1 MPRKLALMS
10 AFLGM
15 EGSKNSRPPVKSR
28 SRDEVRVAS
37 TFFSRSTSAPTHN
50 FSVHLLMSWNVAYRI
65 ELYGGR
71 VASRPEAAMSRKFLA
86 LNSITFLVT
95 LSGAGADPT
104 PLWINQG
111 EELHSAV
118 TDVTEV
124 VDMSYADPKT
134 WHSLPPAAQLDD

>member
-1 MPRKLALMS
+1 MNRQ
-10 AFLGM
+10 
-15 EGSKNSRPPVKSR
+15 
-28 SRDEVRVAS
+28 
-37 TFFSRSTSAPTHN
+37 
-50 FSVHLLMSWNVAYRI
+50 
-65 ELYGGR
+65 
-71 VASRPEAAMSRKFLA
+71 FLA

-124 VDMSYADPKT
+124 VDMSFADPKT
-134 WHSLPPAAQLDD
+134 WHSLPPAEIMTRCEHDDLPHRS

>member
-1 MPRKLALMS
+1 MNRQ
-10 AFLGM
+10 
-15 EGSKNSRPPVKSR
+15 
-28 SRDEVRVAS
+28 
-37 TFFSRSTSAPTHN
+37 
-50 FSVHLLMSWNVAYRI
+50 
-65 ELYGGR
+65 
-71 VASRPEAAMSRKFLA
+71 FLA

-111 EELHSAV
+111 

-134 WHSLPPAAQLDD
+134 WHNLPPAAQLGD

>member
-1 MPRKLALMS
+1 MAC
-10 AFLGM
+10 
-15 EGSKNSRPPVKSR
+15 RP
-28 SRDEVRVAS
+28 D
-37 TFFSRSTSAPTHN
+37 
-50 FSVHLLMSWNVAYRI
+50 
-65 ELYGGR
+65 
-71 VASRPEAAMSRKFLA
+71 AAMNRQFLA

-124 VDMSYADPKT
+124 LDMSYDPKT
-134 WHSLPPAAQLDD
+134 WHSLPPAAEIDD

>member
-1 MPRKLALMS
+1 
-10 AFLGM
+10 
-15 EGSKNSRPPVKSR
+15 
-28 SRDEVRVAS
+28 VAC
-37 TFFSRSTSAPTHN
+37 
-50 FSVHLLMSWNVAYRI
+50 
-65 ELYGGR
+65 
-71 VASRPEAAMSRKFLA
+71 RPEAAMNRQFLA

-124 VDMSYADPKT
+124 VDMSFADPKT
-134 WHSLPPAAQLDD
+134 WHSLPPAAEIMTRCEHDDLPHRS

>member
-1 MPRKLALMS
+1 
-10 AFLGM
+10 M
-15 EGSKNSRPPVKSR
+15 EDGWH
-28 SRDEVRVAS
+28 A
-37 TFFSRSTSAPTHN
+37 
-50 FSVHLLMSWNVAYRI
+50 
-65 ELYGGR
+65 
-71 VASRPEAAMSRKFLA
+71 PEAAMSRKFVA

-124 VDMSYADPKT
+124 VDMSYADPM
-134 WHSLPPAAQLDD
+134 AQFTARRSAR

>member
-1 MPRKLALMS
+1 MAC
-10 AFLGM
+10 
-15 EGSKNSRPPVKSR
+15 
-28 SRDEVRVAS
+28 
-37 TFFSRSTSAPTHN
+37 
-50 FSVHLLMSWNVAYRI
+50 
-65 ELYGGR
+65 
-71 VASRPEAAMSRKFLA
+71 RPEVAMNRQFLA
-86 LNSITFLVT
+86 LNSIAFFGHTEWR
-95 LSGAGADPT
+95 GADPT